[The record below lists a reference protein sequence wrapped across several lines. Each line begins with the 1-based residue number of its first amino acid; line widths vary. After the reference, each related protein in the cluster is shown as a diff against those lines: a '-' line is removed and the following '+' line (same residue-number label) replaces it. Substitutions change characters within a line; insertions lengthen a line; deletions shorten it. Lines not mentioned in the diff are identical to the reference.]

1 MRRLFLAAA
10 SAAALC
16 APAFAQT
23 GDLSSEVRADYDAYL
38 EGLYEYFH
46 ANPEL
51 SFVESQSAARLAE
64 ELRAAGFE
72 VTEGVGMTGLV
83 GVMENGEGPTVLLR
97 ADMDGLPMQED
108 TPLEFASTVSQED
121 RTGNVFPVMHAC
133 AHDTHMTAL
142 VGAARWFSENQ
153 DQWSGKLILIGQPA
167 EEIGLGAYAMLNDGL
182 YERFGTPDAVVSF
195 HTWGYIPAGQIRYA
209 PEYAMANVDTVDIH
223 VRGIGAHGA
232 SPQNGIDPI
241 VLASQIV
248 TNLQTLVSREISPFD
263 TGVVTVGAFNAGTK
277 HNIIPDSAHLQLTV
291 RSYEPAVRQ
300 TLLDGIE
307 RIARAQGQAAGLPE
321 DLMPVV
327 EIEDIY
333 TPALYNDPDLSRQ
346 AGEVLRARFG
356 DAVDTAQAVTGGEDF
371 ARYGMTDED
380 VPIFM
385 FWVGGQPQDVWEEY
399 TARGEMPPANHSPFF
414 YPDAERS
421 IAMAVEGMTAIALD
435 IFENGVS
442 AEGAAQ

>member
-1 MRRLFLAAA
+1 MRRLALAAV
-10 SAAALC
+10 SALALAAPGL
-16 APAFAQT
+16 AQE
-23 GDLSSEVRADYDAYL
+23 GELRSAIEADYAAHL
-38 EGLYEYFH
+38 EGLYRHFH

-51 SFVESQSAARLAE
+51 SFVEGETAARLAA
-64 ELRAAGFE
+64 ELREAGFE
-72 VTEGVGMTGLV
+72 VTEGVGETGLV
-83 GVMENGEGPTVLLR
+83 AVMENGEGPTVLLR
-97 ADMDGLPMQED
+97 ADMDALPMEED
-108 TPLEFASTVSQED
+108 TGLEFASTVTQED
-121 RTGNVFPVMHAC
+121 RSGNVFPVMHAC

-142 VGAARWFSENQ
+142 VGAARWFSNNR
-153 DQWSGKLILIGQPA
+153 DAWSGKLILIGQPA

-182 YERFGTPDAVVSF
+182 YQRFGTPDAVVSF

-300 TLLDGIE
+300 TLLDGIQ
-307 RIARAQGQAAGLPE
+307 RIARAQALAAGLPE
-321 DLMPVV
+321 ELMPVV
-327 EIEDIY
+327 EIDEIY
-333 TPALYNDPDLSRQ
+333 TPALYNDPDLSQQ
-346 AGEVLRARFG
+346 AGQVLRARFG
-356 DAVDTAQAVTGGEDF
+356 DAVQTAQAVTGGEDF
-371 ARYGMTDED
+371 SRYGMTEED

-385 FWVGGQPQDVWEEY
+385 FWVGGQPHDVWDEY
-399 TARGEMPPANHSPFF
+399 TARGETPPANHSPFF
-414 YPDAERS
+414 YPDAEAS
-421 IAMAVEGMTAIALD
+421 ITMATEGLTAIALD
-435 IFENGVS
+435 ILDNGV
-442 AEGAAQ
+442 ATGATE